1 MEDLAHGPASDAD
14 DDARERRRLE
24 KLRSFAIL
32 DTPPE
37 EAFDDLVALA
47 RQVCDAPV
55 ALISFVDADRQWFK
69 ARSGVEI
76 EGTDLARSVC
86 RHAMRAPGEVVVIED
101 TRRDPRT
108 ADNPVNDELGMRFYA
123 GAPLR
128 TADGAALGTLCVV
141 DTRPRGLTAAQ
152 RAGLAALG
160 RQVMANLQLRRALAA
175 EAAAHLSLEA
185 QNGALTDALA
195 NERILKLE
203 IDHRVKNSLQLVGSL
218 LQMQAQRAESP
229 EVREAL
235 LSARGRVTAISS
247 IHGALGRVSRTDT
260 VRLAEYAGQLVAEM
274 RGQARPGIEITLD
287 VDEIALPTTLA
298 SPFAIMLNEFVTN
311 SLKHAF
317 PDGRAGTIRL
327 EARRD
332 GALVHVRFRDD
343 GVGHSD
349 APPSPG
355 GGLGTRLM
363 QALAT
368 QIGAELDAT
377 ADPSGTEMRFTFD
390 ASAPPP
396 PPPA

>member
-1 MEDLAHGPASDAD
+1 MEDLAHGAERED
-14 DDARERRRLE
+14 DGAALERRRVE
-24 KLRSFAIL
+24 KLRSFEIL

-55 ALISFVDADRQWFK
+55 ALISFVDGDRQWFK
-69 ARSGVEI
+69 ARAGTEVDE
-76 EGTDLARSVC
+76 TDLARSVC
-86 RHAMRAPGEVVVIED
+86 RHAMRSPDDVVVIED
-101 TRRDPRT
+101 TRLDPRS
-108 ADNPVNDELGMRFYA
+108 AANPVNDELGMRFYA

-128 TADGAALGTLCVV
+128 TPDGAALGTLCVI
-141 DTRPRGLTAAQ
+141 DTRTRTLTAAQ

-160 RQVMANLQLRRALAA
+160 RQVMTNLQLRRALAA
-175 EAAAHLSLEA
+175 EAAAHLSLEG
-185 QNGALTDALA
+185 QNGALTEALA

-218 LQMQAQRAESP
+218 LQMQAQRAENP
-229 EVREAL
+229 EVRGAL
-235 LSARGRVTAISS
+235 LSARGRVSAISS
-247 IHGALGRVSRTDT
+247 IHGALNRVSRMDT
-260 VRLAEYAGQLVAEM
+260 VRLTEYAGQLVTEL
-274 RGQARPGIEITLD
+274 RGQARPGIAIVLEADPI
-287 VDEIALPTTLA
+287 ELPTALA

-332 GALVHVRFRDD
+332 GALVHVRFSDD
-343 GVGHSD
+343 GVGHSS

-363 QALAT
+363 QALAD
-368 QIGAELDAT
+368 QIGAALDTT
-377 ADPSGTEMRFTFD
+377 ADVTGTDMRFTFD

-396 PPPA
+396 APPA